1 MPKVKN
7 LRFEFSDGS
16 YSLKWDEERDT
27 DVDLQRELSLTIN
40 ERKPFVG
47 GNWKSNGLSTDLEF
61 FIHSCL
67 NNISFDP
74 KKMEVVVAP
83 TALHIAMVN
92 NHLVNSIQVSA
103 QNVSKFGNGAY
114 TSQISADIL
123 KDMDC
128 NWTIIGHSERR
139 HVMHETDM
147 DIGMKAKS
155 ALDAGLK
162 VILCVGETLIE
173 HD

>member
-16 YSLKWDEERDT
+16 YSLKWEEGKDT

-40 ERKPFVG
+40 ERRPFVG
-47 GNWKSNGLSTDLEF
+47 GNWKSNGHTTDIEF

-83 TALHIAMVN
+83 VAIHIAMVN
-92 NHLVNSIQVSA
+92 DHLANSI
-103 QNVSKFGNGAY
+103 
-114 TSQISADIL
+114 
-123 KDMDC
+123 
-128 NWTIIGHSERR
+128 
-139 HVMHETDM
+139 
-147 DIGMKAKS
+147 
-155 ALDAGLK
+155 
-162 VILCVGETLIE
+162 
-173 HD
+173 